1 MSFADNPV
9 WTGLADLSTYRQ
21 GLLTFKVEP
30 GCLSFFWLKLSRLS
44 SPFTGRVEIT
54 QHQRRMDII
63 TSLQITPHWHCGKT
77 CGKPR
82 SLRSLG
88 LRMMPTYYTSER
100 EARAAV
106 WTNTPGHEQHPPHGG
121 LAAYIIWYMGTEIYV
136 IFLRVFFSF
145 FNIFKAFSLE
155 THSCALIWSFT
166 SFSSSLFNN

>member
-21 GLLTFKVEP
+21 GLLTFKAEP

-54 QHQRRMDII
+54 QHQRRMDLLDVA
-63 TSLQITPHWHCGKT
+63 TDDAKLT
-77 CGKPR
+77 CGKAVENLPLA
-82 SLRSLG
+82 SLARLACACIMRVHPCAG
-88 LRMMPTYYTSER
+88 SER
-100 EARAAV
+100 VARAAGDAH
-106 WTNTPGHEQHPPHGG
+106 TPCASLFPHPMGG
-121 LAAYIIWYMGTEIYV
+121 RPCRHVNNMGRQNYA

-155 THSCALIWSFT
+155 THSCALI
-166 SFSSSLFNN
+166 